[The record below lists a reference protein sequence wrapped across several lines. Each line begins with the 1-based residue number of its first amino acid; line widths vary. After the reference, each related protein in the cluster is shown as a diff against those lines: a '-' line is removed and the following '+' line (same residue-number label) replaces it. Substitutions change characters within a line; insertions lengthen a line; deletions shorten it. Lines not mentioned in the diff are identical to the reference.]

1 MQVVVFYIPTCKA
14 LWQALWNVTGTARV
28 GSSSLDLQSGLDG
41 CKRQT
46 NRVFIAVMT
55 SSLTRGWWLLD
66 QNIFPTLVL
75 ARQDGQAGIF
85 SLIARWNLHDTN
97 SVYLHNCIHFGRTP
111 PIILKI
117 GSKIV
122 MSCTRIR

>member
-1 MQVVVFYIPTCKA
+1 M
-14 LWQALWNVTGTARV
+14 
-28 GSSSLDLQSGLDG
+28 G

-55 SSLTRGWWLLD
+55 SSLTRRLVELLD

-75 ARQDGQAGIF
+75 ARQDGQRYF
-85 SLIARWNLHDTN
+85 QFDSPLEFHDTN
-97 SVYLHNCIHFGRTP
+97 SSHLILYSLWETP

-122 MSCTRIR
+122 IVHRNQIAEQGWVSKLELCLVRRNYGNLLHIDSAW